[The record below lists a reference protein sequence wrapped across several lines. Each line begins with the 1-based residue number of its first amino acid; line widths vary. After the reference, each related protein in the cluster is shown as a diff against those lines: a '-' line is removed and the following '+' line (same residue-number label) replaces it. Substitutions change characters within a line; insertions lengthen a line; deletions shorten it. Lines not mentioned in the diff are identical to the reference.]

1 MFRNIR
7 TSIPREQNTFVLVEL
22 IGDKFREVDLS
33 APLPSSVDYS
43 LKDML
48 AAGVKIQPVDTTIIH
63 DSLATSAL
71 AEDFINNADSDQS
84 NNVQPSNNE

>member
-7 TSIPREQNTFVLVEL
+7 TSIPREQNTCTLVEL
-22 IGDKFREVDLS
+22 VDDKFREVDLS
-33 APLPSSVDYS
+33 TLLPSSVDYS

-63 DSLATSAL
+63 DSSATNSL
-71 AEDFINNADSDQS
+71 AEDFINNAESDQS
-84 NNVQPSNNE
+84 NNVQSSNNE